1 MRAILDGPL
10 SRALPLKC
18 RRWTERA
25 ALKSMRFR
33 PNGGALRVAPG
44 PATASLVA
52 VGDISLHFHALT
64 KRRDAL
70 HRLLDGMSPVLH
82 SADLRV
88 GNLESVL
95 TSVTTPAA
103 TRGAFLRGA
112 PGLVEVLKAG
122 GLDAVTCANNHCL
135 DFGPDA
141 LGESVAQ
148 LGRHGIRA
156 CGVGAS
162 DAEAR
167 RPALLTAGGLS
178 VGMLGYSDDF
188 NVFPRWEAGARPA
201 AANDDHIIADVRRL
215 REQVDL
221 VVLQLHWGYE
231 WSMSPLLSHRDR
243 ARRFAEAGADVVL
256 CHHAHVLMGME
267 AWKGSVIAYGLGN
280 FLFGW
285 RGRPSHPWRNRSHAI
300 KVSFNAAG
308 VVGAEA
314 IPCVTRPDH
323 SVMPLAGV
331 LRREVLGAHHVL
343 RRALADDACLRRI
356 EDDRMVREAES
367 LFARLARSAAAEDGP
382 RAQELARHLGAPR
395 QRALVAA
402 LRSGRFAAGPELAEI
417 LDRVAGGS
425 AAPDA
430 ALGRAREAAGE
441 RAAELLRQL
450 AASPQRRGEP
460 LGRVP

>member
-1 MRAILDGPL
+1 MHAILDGPL

-25 ALKSMRFR
+25 ALKAMRFQ
-33 PNGGALRVAPG
+33 PNGGELRVASG
-44 PATASLVA
+44 AATASLVA
-52 VGDISLHFHALT
+52 VGDISLHFHART
-64 KRRDAL
+64 KHRDAL
-70 HRLLDGMSPVLH
+70 HRLLDGMAPALH

-95 TSVTTPAA
+95 TSVTTPASA
-103 TRGAFLRGA
+103 KGAFLRGA
-112 PGLVEVLKAG
+112 PELVEVLDAG

-135 DFGPDA
+135 DFGPEA
-141 LGESVAQ
+141 LGESMSQ
-148 LGRHGIRA
+148 LGRHGIRT

-188 NVFPRWEAGARPA
+188 NVAPRWEAGARPA
-201 AANDDHIIADVRRL
+201 AANDDDIVADVRRL

-231 WSMSPLLSHRDR
+231 WSMYPLLSHRDR

-285 RGRPSHPWRNRSHAI
+285 RGRPSHPWRNRSHVI
-300 KVSFNAAG
+300 RVSFNAAG

-323 SVMPLAGV
+323 SVVPLGGV

-343 RRALADDACLRRI
+343 RRTLANDARLGRI

-367 LFARLARSAAAEDGP
+367 LFHRLARSATAEDGA
-382 RAQELARHLGAPR
+382 RTRELARHLGAPR

-417 LDRVAGGS
+417 LDRVAHGHTEPGVAL
-425 AAPDA
+425 AA
-430 ALGRAREAAGE
+430 AREAAGG
-441 RAAELLRQL
+441 RAAELLRRL
-450 AASPQRRGEP
+450 AAGPQRRGEP